1 MVSPSSS
8 SSHPPWL
15 ARSHAMLLRAAL
27 LWLSAPLLLVDAQ
40 IRLHS
45 PKVLAKKVFNRQ
57 TKAGYIQGSTATFGA
72 PYYGQRLMGRI
83 VYAPSKG
90 DDYCKETD
98 YDLPESTAAP
108 EKNEDTERRQIN
120 IVMIKRGQSKCRFVT
135 KVGFDEVWSSFVDES
150 MPVDFFFY
158 LFFCSGDTMDMK
170 YNSKPVI
177 RWT

>member
-1 MVSPSSS
+1 MLQHQKMRSFLLFFSSFF
-8 SSHPPWL
+8 L
-15 ARSHAMLLRAAL
+15 ASFLT
-27 LWLSAPLLLVDAQ
+27 VEAQ

-45 PKVLAKKVFNRQ
+45 PKALAKQVFNRQ

-98 YDLPESTAAP
+98 YDLPESTPAP
-108 EKNEDTERRQIN
+108 EGNEENERRQIN

-135 KVGFDEVWSSFVDES
+135 KVGDIFWR
-150 MPVDFFFY
+150 
-158 LFFCSGDTMDMK
+158 GDGEEDLG
-170 YNSKPVI
+170 
-177 RWT
+177 